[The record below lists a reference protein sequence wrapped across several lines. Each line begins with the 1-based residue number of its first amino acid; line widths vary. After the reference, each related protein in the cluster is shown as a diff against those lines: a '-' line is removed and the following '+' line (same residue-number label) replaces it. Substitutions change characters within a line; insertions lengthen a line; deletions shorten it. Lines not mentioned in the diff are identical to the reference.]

1 MYLQSTPYSI
11 TDSTSILT
19 ITANPPAYK
28 MTVIEITSE
37 EQFEEILRANQR
49 VAVDFMAT
57 WCGPCRLISPV
68 FKQLS
73 EQFKD
78 IVFVSVDVDKVAPV
92 AQKYG
97 VRAMPTFIMFKDGNK
112 CDDMM
117 GANKV
122 GLEDKITG
130 LAA

>member
-1 MYLQSTPYSI
+1 M
-11 TDSTSILT
+11 
-19 ITANPPAYK
+19 A
-28 MTVIEITSE
+28 VIEITSA
-37 EQFEEILRANQR
+37 EQFEEILGKNPK

-78 IVFVSVDVDKVAPV
+78 IVFVSVDVDKVPAV
-92 AQKYG
+92 AQKYS
-97 VRAMPTFIMFKDGNK
+97 VRAMPTFMMFKDGEK
-112 CDDMM
+112 CDDIM

-122 GLEDKITG
+122 GLEDKIKVF
-130 LAA
+130 AA